1 MGAII
6 PGPGTPVGG
15 SVGSLTYSRNRYGAY
30 VRNRTK
36 PVNPNSTQQNFYR
49 SNFRAAVA
57 AWQDLTYAQRSAWDA
72 WAAATPWL
80 NAAGESV
87 NLTGQAAWIRRF
99 MSAFDQA
106 NLPSGTQ
113 LLPPVEND
121 VGSIS
126 IDPGYPTDGAYPVEF
141 DFATQTLDVATFPA
155 GNITAPALS
164 NSSAV
169 ANGRFTVQVT
179 PPQNPTRWFPGSRWV
194 NADNNNRSHAW
205 DAGPPTSIGWSG
217 TINNGFTYQVGHRIW
232 LRIRGIGQTGST
244 GTERRTTTQQIIGPI
259 DLTTP
264 TP

>member
-1 MGAII
+1 MGAIL

-36 PVNPNSTQQNFYR
+36 PVNPNSAAQNAYR

-80 NAAGESV
+80 NAAGESIS
-87 NLTGQAAWIRRF
+87 LTGQAAWIRRF
-99 MSAFDQA
+99 MSAFDSA
-106 NLPSGTQ
+106 NLPAGDQ

-121 VGSIS
+121 VGSIN
-126 IDPGYPTDGAYPVEF
+126 IDVGYPTDGAYPVEF
-141 DFATQTLDVATFPA
+141 DFATQTMDLATLP
-155 GNITAPALS
+155 TSCLSAPVLS

-169 ANGRFTVQVT
+169 SNGRFTIQVT
-179 PPQNPTRWFPGSRWV
+179 PPQNPTRWFPGSRWLQ
-194 NADNNNRSHAW
+194 ADNGNRSYAW
-205 DAGPPTSIGWSG
+205 SAGPPVAVDYLGIL
-217 TINNGFTYQVGHRIW
+217 NNGFTYQVGHRLW
-232 LRIRGIGQTGST
+232 LRIRGIGVLGST
-244 GTERRTTTQQIIGPI
+244 AAERRTTTQQIVGPF
-259 DLTTP
+259 DLIAP